1 MAISNGFFEDV
12 LKLEDLSKTVLW
24 IAGPPSPVPAG
35 TTEGRGPAPEGAPE
49 VAVLRA
55 PLLPFTVTAGGRL
68 EILDDRQER
77 QREVTIALRRYGP
90 EILRITARLDGAAEV
105 DDSPMLDMDAD
116 LSPTALAIADGG
128 ASAGERGVAPGP
140 SAAAL
145 QGAGGEEEPPGNGD
159 TALEIA
165 DAHTGVP
172 VARFRT
178 ALPPTNHWSDLIP
191 EPEHV
196 LDGDLIFEDGPE
208 IRLYG
213 DNQFFSGLRDS
224 VSLGFVEVDGE
235 IVRATMSVYA
245 EPNEAFYGTGE
256 RFLELDLSGR
266 TIDLINQDALGVNSA
281 RAYKNVPV
289 YLSSRG
295 YGLFVHS
302 SAHMTMSFKGAS
314 TRAVSIALDG
324 DSVDAFV
331 FAAESPVDTLGAYR
345 RLTGF
350 PPELPIW
357 SYGTWMSRMT
367 YFSAEEI
374 NNIAERLRREE
385 FPCDVIH
392 IDTGWFEK
400 DWVCEWRFSKERF
413 PDPPRFMSDLKDR
426 GYRVSLWQN
435 PNLGAGN
442 RLLPEALEK
451 GYIPT
456 PPARAEAS
464 DSDFA
469 AAELTGQIDFTNPD
483 ARAWYQGLLRDLFEK
498 GAAVIKT
505 DFGEEIRMDA
515 AYRGMPAE
523 RLQNLYGL
531 LYQRAAY
538 EETDRATGE
547 PIIWARAGWAG
558 CQRYPVHWGGDAA
571 ATWDGL
577 AGSLRGGLHLGMSG
591 FGYWSHD
598 VPGFHGIPDF
608 MNTRPSSEL
617 YLRWTQFG
625 VFTSHLRY
633 HGTHPREPW
642 FYPEVADLIREW
654 LKLRYALIPYILQ
667 AAKETTVSGMP
678 ILRAMYLY
686 YPGDPACRTI
696 DDQYFFGKDLLVA
709 PFTKPGGRRS
719 VYLPKGVWVDL
730 FTGAEE
736 VGPTWT
742 DEREWPDAHFPVF
755 ARKEAQIPVYPE
767 AVQCTDEMDL
777 SKVARIPIDESFKGI
792 GRSALLD
799 FIRL

>member
-1 MAISNGFFEDV
+1 MAISNDFVSQV
-12 LKLEDLSKTVLW
+12 LKLENPEEAVLW
-24 IAGPPSPVPAG
+24 IAGPPTPVAPSPSTSASTLPSTSPELEA
-35 TTEGRGPAPEGAPE
+35 EGDTR
-49 VAVLRA
+49 VAVLTA
-55 PLLPFTVTAGGRL
+55 ALVPFTVTTGGRL
-68 EILDDRQER
+68 SKLQGGALRA
-77 QREVTIALRRYGP
+77 REVTISIRRLSP
-90 EILRITARLDGAAEV
+90 EILRISARLDGSADV
-105 DDSPMLDMDAD
+105 PDSAMLDMD
-116 LSPTALAIADGG
+116 
-128 ASAGERGVAPGP
+128 E
-140 SAAAL
+140 
-145 QGAGGEEEPPGNGD
+145 
-159 TALEIA
+159 ALEPVGLSVA
-165 DAHTGVP
+165 GQNGGGPHPGSHFEVVDAATGVP
-172 VARFRT
+172 VAQFRT
-178 ALPPTNHWSDLIP
+178 QLPPTNHWSELLPPP
-191 EPEHV
+191 EPT
-196 LDGDLIFEDGPE
+196 LDGSLLFEDGPE
-208 IRLYG
+208 VRIYG
-213 DNQFFSGLRDS
+213 DNQFFGGLRDS
-224 VSLGFVEVDGE
+224 LSLGFVEVDGN
-235 IVRATMSVYA
+235 IVRSTISFSA
-245 EPNEAFYGTGE
+245 EPDEAFFGTGE

-281 RAYKNVPV
+281 RAYKNVPF

-302 SAHMTMSFKGAS
+302 SAHMTMSLKGVS
-314 TRAVSIALDG
+314 TRAVVVAADEDLLDLFFLAG
-324 DSVDAFV
+324 GSP
-331 FAAESPVDTLGAYR
+331 AETLRAYR

-367 YFSAEEI
+367 YFSADEI
-374 NNIAERLRREE
+374 NKIADRLRAEE
-385 FPCDVIH
+385 YPCDVLH

-400 DWVCEWRFSKERF
+400 DWVCEWRFSEERF
-413 PDPPRFMSDLKDR
+413 PDPAGFMADLKDK

-435 PNLGAGN
+435 PNIGAGN

-451 GYIPT
+451 GYVPT
-456 PPARAEAS
+456 RPVRAEAS

-469 AAELTGQIDFTNPD
+469 AADVTGQIDFTNPE

-505 DFGEEIRMDA
+505 DFGEEIRTDA
-515 AYRGMPAE
+515 AYHTMSAE

-531 LYQRAAY
+531 LYQRAAF

-608 MNTRPSSEL
+608 MNSRPTSEL

-642 FYPEVADLIREW
+642 YYPEVADVVREW
-654 LKLRYALIPYILQ
+654 LKLRYALIPYVLQ
-667 AAKETTVSGMP
+667 AAKESTLSGMP
-678 ILRAMYLY
+678 VLRAMYLY
-686 YPGDPACRTI
+686 HSDDPVCRRI

-709 PFTKPGGRRS
+709 PFTRPGGTRS
-719 VYLPKGVWVDL
+719 VYLPNGVWVDL
-730 FTGAEE
+730 FTGAVE
-736 VGPTWT
+736 VGPQWT
-742 DEREWPDAHFPVF
+742 DKRAWPEAHFPVF

-767 AVQCTDEMDL
+767 PVQCTDQMDL
-777 SKVARIPIDESFKGI
+777 SRVTRIIIDDGFCGVGRTLLGSFI
-792 GRSALLD
+792 DL
-799 FIRL
+799 